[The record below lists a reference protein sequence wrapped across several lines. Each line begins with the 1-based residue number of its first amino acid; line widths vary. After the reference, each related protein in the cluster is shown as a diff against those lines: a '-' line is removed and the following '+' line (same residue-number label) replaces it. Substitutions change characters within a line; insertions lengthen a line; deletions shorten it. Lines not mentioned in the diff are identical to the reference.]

1 MLLFSG
7 QIFFHFSFF
16 PLNLSGH
23 QKVTFVNDPPG
34 KKRNKLTIT
43 AFGSYYFKISR
54 PSFPSTSYCVLFMGS
69 TLDEEV

>member
-16 PLNLSGH
+16 PLKPKWASEGDIS
-23 QKVTFVNDPPG
+23 NDPPG

-54 PSFPSTSYCVLFMGS
+54 PSHPPPTVCSSWGLP
-69 TLDEEV
+69 